1 MEQEEGE
8 TMEPVEKPL
17 SASQIIAAVEHLSLR
32 ELDEV
37 ADRVLTLRAT
47 RRAPHICD
55 EETALLKRISQ
66 TLPEDLKTRLHVL
79 ITKRDTEEL
88 TEAEYTELASL
99 TDRLEVLHADRMAAL
114 GTLAQHRGTAL
125 DEVMHQLGVHL
136 PDHD

>member
-1 MEQEEGE
+1 MK
-8 TMEPVEKPL
+8 PADKPL
-17 SASQIIAAVEHLSLR
+17 SASQIIAAVEQLSLP

-37 ADRVLTLRAT
+37 ASRVLALRAA
-47 RRAPHICD
+47 RRAPHVGN

-66 TLPEDLKTRLHVL
+66 TLPEDLKTRLHAL
-79 ITKRDTEEL
+79 MTKRDTEEL

-114 GTLAQHRGTAL
+114 GTLAYHRGTTL
-125 DEVMHQLGVHL
+125 DEVMHHLGVHF

>member
-1 MEQEEGE
+1 
-8 TMEPVEKPL
+8 MEPVEKPL
-17 SASQIIAAVEHLSLR
+17 SASQIIAAVEHLSLP

-37 ADRVLTLRAT
+37 AERVLTLRAS
-47 RRAPHICD
+47 RRAPHVCD

-66 TLPEDLKTRLHVL
+66 TLPEDLKTRLHAL
-79 ITKRDTEEL
+79 MTKRDTEEL

-114 GTLAQHRGTAL
+114 GTLAQHRGMTL
-125 DEVMHQLGVHL
+125 DEVMYQLGIHF